1 LKNRENADKNLIS
14 KIDSLMIP
22 NLNKNYWRARYI
34 SFDKITGHES
44 DYISISWKTGTS
56 SIRIRKNSI
65 SICVDTTSGCITYCK
80 FTLTPDEK
88 EVFTSTYI
96 ITDIGVYNQMYE
108 KYIKIDKSLLF
119 TQGDLKNWLFDLC
132 LIYSPLALQFDEIKD
147 IYYKTL
153 NKLSDLTL

>member
-1 LKNRENADKNLIS
+1 
-14 KIDSLMIP
+14 
-22 NLNKNYWRARYI
+22 
-34 SFDKITGHES
+34 
-44 DYISISWKTGTS
+44 
-56 SIRIRKNSI
+56 
-65 SICVDTTSGCITYCK
+65 
-80 FTLTPDEK
+80 
-88 EVFTSTYI
+88 
-96 ITDIGVYNQMYE
+96 MYE